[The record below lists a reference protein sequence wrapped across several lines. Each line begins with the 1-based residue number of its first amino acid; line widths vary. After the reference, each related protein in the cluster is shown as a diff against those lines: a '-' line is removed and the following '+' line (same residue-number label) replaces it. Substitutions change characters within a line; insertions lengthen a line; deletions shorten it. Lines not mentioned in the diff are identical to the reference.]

1 MRLAMDSTTC
11 STSSEGERLFEAQ
24 LLAASAAA
32 ALALAMI
39 GVYGVSA
46 HAVNLRTREIAVR
59 MALGARS
66 PTVTAM
72 VLRQTLMLVLPGL
85 VVGSLASL
93 MATRAI
99 EGSLYG
105 VAAADPVTYAGVA
118 LLLGAVAMAAV
129 LVPLRRATGIDPA
142 AVLRA

>member
-1 MRLAMDSTTC
+1 
-11 STSSEGERLFEAQ
+11 
-24 LLAASAAA
+24 
-32 ALALAMI
+32 MI

-46 HAVNLRTREIAVR
+46 HAVNDRTREIAVR
-59 MALGARS
+59 MALGARG
-66 PTVTAM
+66 PKVTAM

-93 MATRAI
+93 MATRVI